1 MAMLFPPAAPALR
14 TIAEDLE
21 PMLALGGGL
30 SADAVAEL
38 HRDLMAAAEKAR
50 VQEALAGVED
60 PVSRRLFALAGAV
73 EKHLGQPAFLDPD
86 DVALLQTAVAGC
98 AEAME
103 ALPEPTSG
111 VDDILWDR
119 A

>member
-14 TIAEDLE
+14 RIAEDLE

-30 SADAVAEL
+30 SASAVAEL
-38 HRDLMAAAEKAR
+38 HRDLVKAADKAR
-50 VQEALAGVED
+50 VQEALAGLED

-86 DVALLQTAVAGC
+86 DVAMLHAAVQGC
-98 AEAME
+98 AGAME
-103 ALPEPTSG
+103 RLPEPA
-111 VDDILWDR
+111 DAR
-119 A
+119 EPC